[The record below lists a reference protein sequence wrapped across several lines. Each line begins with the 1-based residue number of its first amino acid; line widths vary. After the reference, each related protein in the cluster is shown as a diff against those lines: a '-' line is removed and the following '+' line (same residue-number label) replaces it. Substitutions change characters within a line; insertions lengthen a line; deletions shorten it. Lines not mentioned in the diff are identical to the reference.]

1 MKIVHNNYY
10 IIYLMLFTQLVSCS
24 IFGPNEK
31 DLIEAVKQHLSRFD
45 TLHLGKYAGFTET
58 NYNITVINIKKAHD
72 IIHDYKYIG
81 WVSVTQIRS
90 GRTLKLQF
98 EFDRESSKWRPTDEQ
113 LEIEMR
119 ELKTELRGIKKLQD
133 LLNK

>member
-1 MKIVHNNYY
+1 MKIVQII

-24 IFGPNEK
+24 IFGPSEK

-45 TLHLGKYAGFTET
+45 TLHLSKYAGFTET
-58 NYNITVINIKKAHD
+58 NYNIKVINIKKSND

-98 EFDRESSKWRPTDEQ
+98 EFDRESGKWMPTIEQ
-113 LEIEMR
+113 LETEMR
-119 ELKTELRGIKKLQD
+119 ELKTEMRGIKKLQD
-133 LLNK
+133 LLKK

>member
-10 IIYLMLFTQLVSCS
+10 YIICLMLFTQLLSCS
-24 IFGPNEK
+24 IFGPSEK

-58 NYNITVINIKKAHD
+58 NYNIKVINIKKVKNIAYG
-72 IIHDYKYIG
+72 YKYIG

-98 EFDRESSKWRPTDEQ
+98 EFDRESGN
-113 LEIEMR
+113 LIE
-119 ELKTELRGIKKLQD
+119 KVASGGLQT
-133 LLNK
+133 NN